1 MENRDYYYEQEVD
14 FDAIEI
20 TIEKVNGIGI
30 TRMEDE
36 TGVSYFK
43 GSDVVNLLKVF
54 NDVPKSFTI
63 GKVIEADLLFDIDGV
78 IKYDEKTNKAT
89 KYSPYW
95 LTLEALDSAFEE
107 SRYNTEYVFETLN
120 LLNDL
125 VGWYGKHE
133 FVYKEKYE
141 IEVEDKLEVN
151 DKYGTVISSRLVAQ
165 QMGKRHDNVL
175 RDIEVI
181 LQNSNVSSLIIPSVY
196 KVSRQNREYKE
207 YLLTKDG
214 FTLYM
219 FNIQGYIDFKM
230 EYINR
235 FNEMENHMQELVRI
249 ETEKRAKELEKQLKV
264 FEVLHGRQK
273 VVGKLGNT
281 KHIKSY
287 NISEIAKEI
296 DPDMMGKELNR
307 KLKDYGLQYKTAGLW
322 LVCPQYSHLG
332 LTVTSTF
339 IDKQGNEQP
348 YTKWTEKGREYI
360 LEIMNE
366 MKLELAI

>member
-1 MENRDYYYEQEVD
+1 MKNRDYYYEQEVD

-36 TGVSYFK
+36 TGNSYFK

-141 IEVEDKLEVN
+141 TEVEDKLEVN

-165 QMGKRHDNVL
+165 QMGKEHKYIVKR
-175 RDIEVI
+175 IEEI
-181 LQNSNVSSLIIPSVY
+181 ISGLSCGKDSSTWIIPSVF
-196 KVSRQNREYKE
+196 KDSRGTHEYKE

-214 FTLYM
+214 FTLLM
-219 FNIQGYIDFKM
+219 FNTQGYNDFKVK
-230 EYINR
+230 YIER
-235 FNEMENHMQELVRI
+235 FNEMEKNLNKLKVIENDQWANKFLKSYEE
-249 ETEKRAKELEKQLKV
+249 ETETYTA
-264 FEVLHGRQK
+264 
-273 VVGKLGNT
+273 T
-281 KHIKSY
+281 
-287 NISEIAKEI
+287 EIAGELGI
-296 DPDMMGKELNR
+296 DVIDLN
-307 KLKDYGLQYKTAGLW
+307 KWLNQLGLQRRIGTTWVINDRYAQNGFT
-322 LVCPQYSHLG
+322 
-332 LTVTSTF
+332 TF
-339 IDKQGNEQP
+339 GVYGQGNLF
-348 YTKWTEKGREYI
+348 TKWTDKGREFIHNLYQHQAGKRI
-360 LEIMNE
+360 
-366 MKLELAI
+366 ACF